1 MFTGIIEELGSIKR
15 MTALPDG
22 ARIEVSA
29 STVLEDA
36 RTGDSIAVN
45 GVCLTVVDR
54 GRDWFA
60 ADVSAETL
68 RRTSLKAAKSG
79 SRVNLERPLMPTSR
93 LGGHIVQG
101 HVDGTGNFI
110 EARPSGDGWIVRIG
124 YPDDLGRYIVEKGS
138 ISVDGISLT
147 VASLGD
153 GWFEIAVIP
162 HTWKVTNLSSLQR
175 GAPVNLEVDVIAKY
189 VERMLG
195 AFTQSQKN
203 DLTIEKMKEMGY

>member
-79 SRVNLERPLMPTSR
+79 SRVNLERPLTPASR